1 MQMEHSNQVEQIKIE
16 MQTIINNLRNDN
28 SKMELEI
35 QLLKTQLLSLNNSF
49 RDLQENFKTIQLELQ
64 NKMVTDDEN
73 KNTSNDTSTNKITMA
88 TPIDIEVIVISS
100 DHDDDD
106 DDVETFSDNSSQNIS
121 DDDGHN
127 ADDDN

>member
-88 TPIDIEVIVISS
+88 TPIDIDVIVISS
-100 DHDDDD
+100 DDDD

-121 DDDGHN
+121 DDDWNN